1 MAAETL
7 DGEALRQAVIVAS
20 GDARVRQMLG
30 PAEVS
35 AVDAGVRWEAS
46 HGVVSGYAVTVA
58 LCAEDLAT
66 LDASP
71 STRDLL
77 ERGFAVAVAASPDR
91 SMTALGTRWNR
102 RGRVPEGPYREV
114 AWRSAPVTLDE
125 ALRRYRATLDPSAE
139 LPSDLHAED
148 EGARVTVSA
157 DAPLDRVARQPIE
170 AALASLLGPSREIRW
185 RVR

>member
-20 GDARVRQMLG
+20 GDARVRLMLG
-30 PAEVS
+30 AAEVS

-46 HGVVSGYAVTVA
+46 HGAVNGYAVTVE

-77 ERGFAVAVAASPDR
+77 ERGFAVAVAGSPDR
-91 SMTALGTRWNR
+91 SMTALSTRWNH

-125 ALRRYRATLDPSAE
+125 ALRRYRATLDPGEVVPA
-139 LPSDLHAED
+139 DLHLED
-148 EGARVTVSA
+148 EGARVTVSS
-157 DAPLDRVARQPIE
+157 DAPLDRGSRQPIE
-170 AALASLLGPSREIRW
+170 AALASLLGPARELRW